1 MTSLISYFLI
11 GLMVVIFALGIYFI
25 VTPYHHAKKM
35 AENIRK
41 KLIGLQ
47 KEESSIERFH
57 QFDTWLKS
65 EKGNK
70 YIDHTVL
77 PAWNSFRA
85 KFMQYQQNGVAI
97 TPDVLDFFQEERF
110 IHRFGQRKLVE
121 TLPGVFLALGIIG
134 TFLGI
139 AMGVSGL
146 DPSGDSTVLKGGIGI
161 LLAGMKAKFASSIVG
176 ILVSLIWQGLDKLYF
191 YHWLTNSFYTIRDT
205 LDETFPTQEEST
217 VLFRMLNNQEKHMMD
232 FQVFMSEQ
240 LIPQMMSGFTNALD
254 QSLTPHLEQTQVMMK
269 EMLQTASA
277 NQMQGM
283 GDMVDAFVTQL
294 NQITGDHMKDL
305 GEALRTTIEWQQ
317 RVHEEMGAL
326 VQSMQDSAK
335 EQSLMVEKTTVLT
348 DHIHQYT
355 SQITEHQ
362 DVLERTVAQLNQ
374 TAERNTELHEATSGL
389 LGRMIEERNV
399 FHNHFD
405 ESISM
410 LQQNVTS
417 IVQQTQLQVELQY
430 KLEQNLKGMTD
441 TTQSQ
446 ELLAAT
452 MADYATHTQRSS
464 ETLANLVESV
474 ENNAKTFTELQETMG
489 GVLKQTES
497 ERKRMDQ
504 VLQDVINR
512 LSGQL
517 DEMDTRVETM
527 KEHWD
532 STSDVMTKM
541 NNQLTKSMGQFTD
554 DMHRGLKHTF
564 EMFDEE
570 LGTTVN
576 LLHRVVQAIQDSLV
590 ELPDEMQTL
599 KQTVQE
605 LNKQSKRMINPA

>member
-11 GLMVVIFALGIYFI
+11 GLMGFIIVCGIIFI
-25 VTPYHHAKKM
+25 VLPYYRARTM
-35 AENIRK
+35 AVNIQRK
-41 KLIGLQ
+41 LEQLQ
-47 KEESSIERFH
+47 VEESVHERVQ
-57 QFDTWLKS
+57 QFDLWLKS
-65 EKGNK
+65 QIEDNYVEK
-70 YIDHTVL
+70 TVM
-77 PAWNSFRA
+77 PAWHSFRV
-85 KFMQYQQNGVAI
+85 KYMQYQQSGVMM

-110 IHRFGQRKLVE
+110 IQRFGQRKLMD
-121 TLPGVFLALGIIG
+121 TLPGIFLALGIIG

-146 DPSGDSTVLKGGIGI
+146 DPSGDSAVLKGGIGT
-161 LLAGMKAKFASSIVG
+161 LLAGMKAKFASSIAG
-176 ILVSLIWQGLDKLYF
+176 ILASLIWQLLDKLFF
-191 YHWLTNSFYTIRDT
+191 YRWLSNSFYLIRDT

-217 VLFRMLNNQEKHMMD
+217 VLFRMLSNQEKHMLD
-232 FQVFMSEQ
+232 FQAFMSEQ
-240 LIPQMMSGFTNALD
+240 LIPQMMSGFTSALEH
-254 QSLTPHLEQTQVMMK
+254 SLTPHLETTQVMMK
-269 EMLQTASA
+269 DMLQTVSA

-283 GDMVDAFVTQL
+283 GDMVNTFVAQL
-294 NQITGDHMKDL
+294 EQITGDHMKDL
-305 GEALRTTIEWQQ
+305 GEALRTTIEWQK
-317 RVHEEMGAL
+317 RVHEDMGTL

-355 SQITEHQ
+355 SQITEQQ

-374 TAERNTELHEATSGL
+374 TAEKNAELHGATSVL
-389 LGRMIEERNV
+389 LEKIIEERNA

-405 ESISM
+405 ESLYV
-410 LQQNVTS
+410 LQQNVES
-417 IVQQTQLQVELQY
+417 IVQQTELQVELQT
-430 KLEQNLKGMTD
+430 KLEQNLRGMTD

-446 ELLAAT
+446 ESLANS
-452 MADYATHTQRSS
+452 MAEYAGYTQRSG
-464 ETLANLVESV
+464 ETLAELIGQVES
-474 ENNAKTFTELQETMG
+474 NARTFSDLQSTMEE
-489 GVLKQTES
+489 VLTRTES
-497 ERKRMDQ
+497 ERIRMDE
-504 VLQDVINR
+504 LMQDIVGN
-512 LSGQL
+512 LTGQL
-517 DEMDTRVETM
+517 EGMDSRSEVL
-527 KEHWD
+527 KDHWD
-532 STSDVMTKM
+532 TTSEVMTKI

-576 LLHRVVQAIQDSLV
+576 LLHRVVQAIQESLL